1 MARDGTETRENI
13 MDAAEELVLQDG
25 FSASSVEAI
34 VDRAGVTKGAFFHHF
49 PAKTDL
55 AQSLV
60 ERYAERD
67 ARMLE
72 EYMEKAERLHRDPLQ
87 QILLFVGLFEDAMRE
102 IDSPEVGCLF
112 ASYCYESGLFEPETH
127 AVITDAMTAWRTR
140 IAEKLAE
147 VEAEHPARA
156 EVDRESLADLL
167 TVIFEGALVFTR
179 TMEEPAAVAR
189 QLRHYRT
196 YLELLY
202 GGSGPT

>member
-1 MARDGTETRENI
+1 MARDAARTRENI
-13 MDAAEELVLQDG
+13 MDAAEALVLQDG
-25 FSASSVEAI
+25 FAASSVEAI

-49 PAKTDL
+49 PSKTDL

-60 ERYAERD
+60 ERYAARD

-87 QILLFVGLFEDAMRE
+87 QLLLFVGLFEETMRE
-102 IDSPEVGCLF
+102 VESPEVGCLF

-127 AVITDAMTAWRTR
+127 AVITDAMRAWRER
-140 IAEKLAE
+140 IAAKLGE
-147 VEAEHPARA
+147 VEEDRDARVA
-156 EVDRESLADLL
+156 VDHESLADML

-179 TMEEPAAVAR
+179 TMEDPAAVAE
-189 QLRHYRT
+189 QLRHYRN

-202 GGSGPT
+202 GEAA

>member
-1 MARDGTETRENI
+1 MARDAARTRENI
-13 MDAAEELVLQDG
+13 MDAAEALVLQDG
-25 FSASSVEAI
+25 FAASSVEAI

-49 PAKTDL
+49 PSKTDL

-87 QILLFVGLFEDAMRE
+87 QLLLFVGLFEETMRE
-102 IDSPEVGCLF
+102 VESPEVGCLF

-127 AVITDAMTAWRTR
+127 AVITDAMRAWRER
-140 IAEKLAE
+140 IAAKLGE
-147 VEAEHPARA
+147 VEEDRDPRVA
-156 EVDRESLADLL
+156 VDRDSLADML
-167 TVIFEGALVFTR
+167 TVVFEGALVFTR
-179 TMEEPAAVAR
+179 TMEDPAAVAE
-189 QLRHYRT
+189 QLRHYRN

-202 GGSGPT
+202 GEAA